1 MIPKI
6 ICFGET
12 LWDIFPNEKKIGGA
26 PLNVACR
33 LHSLG
38 SEVQLIS
45 RVGKDDNGEQILK
58 YLKTH
63 GLNAHTIQIDDKYPT
78 GIVKVSLDSSNTASY
93 SIERPVAWDY
103 ISLDSATLSKVK
115 SSDALIFGSLA
126 CRNETSKNT
135 LFTLLDEN
143 VFKVFDANLRPPHY
157 SMDLIIELIK
167 RSDFIKLNDEE
178 LEAICDFVNIKGLD
192 IRDRIIALSEF
203 TQSRHIC
210 VTLGKDGAILY
221 SDNQIYKN
229 DGYVVKVADTVG
241 AGDSFLATLIHLFL
255 LKKDAQNALDYS
267 CAMGSIVASKSGAN
281 EPISA
286 HEIQQLLRR

>member
-6 ICFGET
+6 VCFGET
-12 LWDIFPNEKKIGGA
+12 LWDIFPNERKIGGA

-45 RVGKDDNGEQILK
+45 RVGKDDNGDQILK
-58 YLKTH
+58 YLKDH
-63 GLNAHTIQIDDKYPT
+63 GLNVDTIQIDKKYQT
-78 GIVKVSLDSSNTASY
+78 GIVKVKLDSSNTASY
-93 SIERPVAWDY
+93 SIERPVAWDN
-103 ISLDSATLSKVK
+103 ISLDNETLSKVR

-135 LFTLLDEN
+135 LFALLDKN

-157 SMDLIIELIK
+157 SLDFVLELIE

-178 LEAICDFVNIKGLD
+178 LEEICDFVNIKGHDL
-192 IRDRIIALSEF
+192 IEKIIALSEF

-221 SDNQIYKN
+221 SDKQIYKN

-241 AGDSFLATLIHLFL
+241 AGDSFLATLIHLIL
-255 LKKDAQNALDYS
+255 LKKSPQNALDYA
-267 CAMGSIVASKSGAN
+267 CAMGSLVASKSGAN

-286 HEIQQLLRR
+286 HEIRQLLKR

>member
-1 MIPKI
+1 MSVVS
-6 ICFGET
+6 CFGET
-12 LWDIFPNEKKIGGA
+12 LWDIFPNERKIGGA

-38 SEVQLIS
+38 SEVHLIS
-45 RVGKDDNGEQILK
+45 RVGKDDNGEQLLK

-63 GLNAHTIQIDDKYPT
+63 GLNADTIQIDDKYPT
-78 GIVKVSLDSSNTASY
+78 GVVKVSLDSSNTATY
-93 SIERPVAWDY
+93 NIEQPVAWDY
-103 ISLDSATLSKVK
+103 ISLDDATLAKVR

-135 LFTLLDEN
+135 LFALLGEN

-157 SMDLIIELIK
+157 SMNLILELIN

-178 LEAICDFVNIKGLD
+178 LEEICDYTNIKGLD
-192 IRDRIIALSEF
+192 VTSKIIALSEF
-203 TQSRHIC
+203 TESSHIC

-221 SDNQIYKN
+221 SDKQIYKN

-255 LKKDAQNALDYS
+255 LKKDPQNALDYS

-281 EPISA
+281 ESIST
-286 HEIQQLLRR
+286 HEIQQLLKR